1 MYSLNTVISSDKLKV
16 IGTRICETCGS
27 EVKVISTSFAGKDM
41 EVSQCLAC
49 ESKRIE
55 DECNRFFAEQKKR
68 KAAEIFERYSFIS
81 DDLKEATFDN
91 YVPDHESKVEA
102 KKKAMW
108 YASNFEKIANK
119 QYDFQSLLFIGG
131 FGLGKSHLAYSIAE
145 AVKQQGYTTIFMD
158 TPSLL
163 RVIRE
168 SYDKNSKFTESEI
181 LEACFKADLLVLDD
195 IGAEYVKNDGSESWA
210 TDKLFQV
217 IYSRMG
223 KPTIYTT
230 NYNASELIDKYGQP
244 AGGRIVSRMMKGTKV
259 VKFDGEDYRT
269 RGF

>member
-1 MYSLNTVISSDKLKV
+1 MYSLNTVISSNKFKI
-16 IGTRICETCGS
+16 IGKRICESCGN
-27 EVKVISTSFAGKDM
+27 EVNIIRTSFVGKEM
-41 EVSQCLAC
+41 EVSNCLTC

-68 KAAEIFERYSFIS
+68 KAAEIFKRYSFIS

-91 YVPDHESKVEA
+91 YVPDHESKAEA

-108 YASNFEKIANK
+108 YARNFEKIANK

-145 AVKQQGYTTIFMD
+145 SVKRQGYVAIFMD

-195 IGAEYVKNDGSESWA
+195 VGAEYVKNDGSESWA

-223 KPTIYTT
+223 KPTVYTT
-230 NYNASELIDKYGQP
+230 NYSASELVEKYGQP

-259 VKFDGEDYRT
+259 VKFEGEDYRT